1 MLQAMDEEF
10 PYTEMKEQLDNLINQ
25 LVCIML
31 EENTNSSAF
40 GPLAPH
46 GDNYRIQQFPFR
58 VRDVKE
64 IREIT
69 DVDPSVNNC
78 KAVIVLS

>member
-10 PYTEMKEQLDNLINQ
+10 PHTKMKEQLDKLINQ

-31 EENTNSSAF
+31 EENTNSSTF
-40 GPLAPH
+40 GLLAQH
-46 GDNYRIQQFPFR
+46 ADNYRIQQFPFR
-58 VRDVKE
+58 VSDVKE

-69 DVDPSVNNC
+69 DVDPSINNC